1 MSIINQVLS
10 DLEKRGAASS
20 PSDAVIRAVPVQARQ
35 NQRWLIAA
43 AGVLAVLTLGWW
55 GTPKK
60 NPVSSNVI
68 SQPISTAPIVADSPV
83 AAPLEISLET
93 PAIVAPAMR
102 LSFELSAIPLPS
114 HARSAQAREKEERTH
129 QLASATASDK
139 QLQAEKPEEAKKPE
153 EVKKPDK
160 QIKQISPQQQL
171 DNEFRKATTLLQQ
184 GRSNEAY
191 SAYEVMLQRDAGY
204 DAARQAMVGILLEG
218 KRNAEAERLLQ
229 DGLQHN
235 VKNSGFAMLLARLQ
249 VERGELG
256 TALETL
262 QKTLP
267 YAERQADYQAFV
279 AALLQRQNNHPQ
291 AIAHYQA
298 ALQLS
303 PNSGLWLM
311 GLGMS
316 LQAEQ
321 HKEEAR
327 AAFKRALESNTLS
340 AELRAFVE
348 QRMKEL

>member
-1 MSIINQVLS
+1 
-10 DLEKRGAASS
+10 
-20 PSDAVIRAVPVQARQ
+20 
-35 NQRWLIAA
+35 
-43 AGVLAVLTLGWW
+43 
-55 GTPKK
+55 
-60 NPVSSNVI
+60 
-68 SQPISTAPIVADSPV
+68 
-83 AAPLEISLET
+83 
-93 PAIVAPAMR
+93 
-102 LSFELSAIPLPS
+102 
-114 HARSAQAREKEERTH
+114 
-129 QLASATASDK
+129 
-139 QLQAEKPEEAKKPE
+139 
-153 EVKKPDK
+153 
-160 QIKQISPQQQL
+160 
-171 DNEFRKATTLLQQ
+171 
-184 GRSNEAY
+184 
-191 SAYEVMLQRDAGY
+191 MLQRDAGY

-235 VKNSGFAMLLARLQ
+235 IKNSGFAMLLARLQ
-249 VERGELG
+249 VERNELG
-256 TALETL
+256 VALETL

-291 AIAHYQA
+291 AIAYYQT